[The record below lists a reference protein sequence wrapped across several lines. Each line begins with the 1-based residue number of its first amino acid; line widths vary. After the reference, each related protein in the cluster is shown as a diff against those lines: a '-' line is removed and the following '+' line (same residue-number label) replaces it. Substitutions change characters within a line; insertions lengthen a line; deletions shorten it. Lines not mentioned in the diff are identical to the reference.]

1 LAEQVDRLS
10 KKKQRRVLGRG
21 SEHSFGSGA
30 NLLTGDAKP
39 LGHKSSIVQIK
50 IRPPAQLDNHEVAWC
65 QEPYAEIRVMHQVR
79 RTIAIP
85 TGGIATMDQPE
96 KLLVKSAGIWRW

>member
-21 SEHSFGSGA
+21 SERSFGSGA

-50 IRPPAQLDNHEVAWC
+50 IRP
-65 QEPYAEIRVMHQVR
+65 R
-79 RTIAIP
+79 RSLAITKS
-85 TGGIATMDQPE
+85 TGARSCMRKFE
-96 KLLVKSAGIWRW
+96 